1 MSGVKY
7 GGWVL
12 LLALPAAADEVVL
25 RNGSVF
31 SGVVLEEG
39 ERVTIRMDYGTMSFR
54 RIDVR
59 EIRTSDD
66 PLKELETRARKAS
79 TPQETYDLAL
89 WARERGLKGRSD
101 ELLQRVLGQDPGHE
115 SARKALG
122 YEKVQGQWLKD
133 DELMMSRGLVK
144 HGGRWL
150 PKDTVEQLLAQE
162 NAEAIEHDRQKTLR
176 QAAETHREIELQ
188 KIALERER
196 IEAELEKARR
206 LRTWGGWA
214 PAFAPFYVVPPGIP
228 GPGVHPGHG
237 PGRTLPPTPDRLY
250 PGGLPSVTPPHHPST
265 TRGGG
270 PPLTTTK

>member
-7 GGWVL
+7 GGWAL

-31 SGVVLEEG
+31 SGVVREEG

-66 PLKELETRARKAS
+66 PLKELDTRARKAS

-101 ELLQRVLGQDPGHE
+101 ELLRQVLGQDPGHE
-115 SARKALG
+115 GARKALG

-144 HGGRWL
+144 HGNRWL
-150 PKDTVEQLLAQE
+150 PKDTVEQLLARE
-162 NAEAIEHDRQKTLR
+162 TAEAIEHDRQTTLR
-176 QAAETHREIELQ
+176 QAAEMNREIELQ
-188 KIALERER
+188 RIALERER

-206 LRTWGGWA
+206 LRAWGGWA
-214 PAFAPFYVVPPGIP
+214 PACPPFFLVPPGIP
-228 GPGVHPGHG
+228 GPGAHPGYG
-237 PGRTLPPTPDRLY
+237 PGRTLPPTPERLY